1 MALARPT
8 IQEAKGW
15 LSLGST
21 PSVCHHH
28 RLHRTLC
35 GPCLV
40 SAPPS
45 DFPTSTLGIPTDIFS
60 PLLAHNIARARLS
73 VASSLTNHHC
83 ASLIH
88 TLSIMS
94 QRPST
99 PVKVPSSAA
108 NYTPATLDP
117 DLRSQINTIL
127 LKDGH
132 ITKLVLLTTIPK
144 PVPLTQFLPV
154 SRIQEALLHALNSN
168 SSNWPTTIQ
177 NHALTLLRSGEVTT
191 YPALLRR
198 VLEDVRE
205 GQPSST
211 SSTNGKSSS
220 AAAATNGNGDTKKTN
235 GTPASDKLP
244 LAIPTSVIEEA
255 LRITRECLDSV
266 CEIEEKGSG

>member
-1 MALARPT
+1 
-8 IQEAKGW
+8 
-15 LSLGST
+15 
-21 PSVCHHH
+21 
-28 RLHRTLC
+28 
-35 GPCLV
+35 
-40 SAPPS
+40 
-45 DFPTSTLGIPTDIFS
+45 
-60 PLLAHNIARARLS
+60 
-73 VASSLTNHHC
+73 
-83 ASLIH
+83 
-88 TLSIMS
+88 MS

-132 ITKLVLLTTIPK
+132 ITKLVFRKTATPYK
-144 PVPLTQFLPV
+144 EKESHPLTSNSYL

-177 NHALTLLRSGEVTT
+177 NHALALLRSGEVTT

-220 AAAATNGNGDTKKTN
+220 ATATTNGNGDTKKTN
-235 GTPASDKLP
+235 GTPASDKPP

>member
-1 MALARPT
+1 
-8 IQEAKGW
+8 
-15 LSLGST
+15 
-21 PSVCHHH
+21 
-28 RLHRTLC
+28 
-35 GPCLV
+35 
-40 SAPPS
+40 
-45 DFPTSTLGIPTDIFS
+45 
-60 PLLAHNIARARLS
+60 
-73 VASSLTNHHC
+73 
-83 ASLIH
+83 
-88 TLSIMS
+88 MS

-132 ITKLVLLTTIPK
+132 ITK
-144 PVPLTQFLPV
+144 
-154 SRIQEALLHALNSN
+154 IQEALLHALNSN

-177 NHALTLLRSGEVTT
+177 NHALALLRSGEVTT

-220 AAAATNGNGDTKKTN
+220 ATATTNGNGDTKKTN
-235 GTPASDKLP
+235 GTPASDKPP

>member
-1 MALARPT
+1 
-8 IQEAKGW
+8 
-15 LSLGST
+15 
-21 PSVCHHH
+21 
-28 RLHRTLC
+28 
-35 GPCLV
+35 
-40 SAPPS
+40 
-45 DFPTSTLGIPTDIFS
+45 
-60 PLLAHNIARARLS
+60 
-73 VASSLTNHHC
+73 
-83 ASLIH
+83 
-88 TLSIMS
+88 MS

-132 ITKLVLLTTIPK
+132 IT
-144 PVPLTQFLPV
+144 
-154 SRIQEALLHALNSN
+154 RIQEALLHALNSN
-168 SSNWPTTIQ
+168 SSNWPTAIQ
-177 NHALTLLRSGEVTT
+177 NHALALLRSGEVTT

-205 GQPSST
+205 GQPPTT
-211 SSTNGKSSS
+211 SSANGKS
-220 AAAATNGNGDTKKTN
+220 AATTNGNGDTKKAN
-235 GTPASDKLP
+235 GGTPASDKQQQQP

>member
-1 MALARPT
+1 
-8 IQEAKGW
+8 
-15 LSLGST
+15 
-21 PSVCHHH
+21 
-28 RLHRTLC
+28 
-35 GPCLV
+35 
-40 SAPPS
+40 
-45 DFPTSTLGIPTDIFS
+45 
-60 PLLAHNIARARLS
+60 
-73 VASSLTNHHC
+73 
-83 ASLIH
+83 
-88 TLSIMS
+88 MS

-132 ITKLVLLTTIPK
+132 ITK
-144 PVPLTQFLPV
+144 
-154 SRIQEALLHALNSN
+154 IQEALLHALNSN

>member
-1 MALARPT
+1 
-8 IQEAKGW
+8 
-15 LSLGST
+15 
-21 PSVCHHH
+21 
-28 RLHRTLC
+28 
-35 GPCLV
+35 
-40 SAPPS
+40 
-45 DFPTSTLGIPTDIFS
+45 
-60 PLLAHNIARARLS
+60 
-73 VASSLTNHHC
+73 
-83 ASLIH
+83 
-88 TLSIMS
+88 MS

-132 ITKLVLLTTIPK
+132 ITK
-144 PVPLTQFLPV
+144 
-154 SRIQEALLHALNSN
+154 IQEALLHALNSN

-177 NHALTLLRSGEVTT
+177 NHALALLRSGEITT

-211 SSTNGKSSS
+211 SSANGKSSS
-220 AAAATNGNGDTKKTN
+220 AATTNGNGDTKKTN
-235 GTPASDKLP
+235 GTPASDKSP